1 MSDVGGKLDVKTLL
15 RVPWGPKGRHA
26 GKTIGPKQ
34 ARKIMETVL
43 KASKSAEKG
52 THIRALMNPLN
63 PRYDE
68 KYVVAWNVLSEQE
81 RKEVI
86 RKQEQQIATKQSN
99 LAQAKTDKKEEQL
112 TKRAEKKFKQI
123 DTDGSGDIS
132 LEELRESMLGEQAVG
147 TFSAR

>member
-52 THIRALMNPLN
+52 THIRALMNPQN
-63 PRYDE
+63 PQYDE
-68 KYVVAWNVLSEQE
+68 KYVVAWKLLSEQE